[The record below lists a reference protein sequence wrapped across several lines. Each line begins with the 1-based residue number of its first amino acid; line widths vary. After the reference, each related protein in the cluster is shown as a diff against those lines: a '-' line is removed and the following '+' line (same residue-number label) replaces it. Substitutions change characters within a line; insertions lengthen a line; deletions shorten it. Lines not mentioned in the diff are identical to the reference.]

1 MSVATKPNPV
11 LAKLQALRQG
21 TAARRP
27 ERLANL
33 WRGLANYPPDALAR
47 EIAKRLG
54 PGGVGANMRDP
65 AFSPAPAPRGRAPEA
80 ARAGRD
86 DAAGQPPELTRV
98 GRPGAGRA

>member
-54 PGGVGANMRDP
+54 P
-65 AFSPAPAPRGRAPEA
+65 APAPRGRAPEA